1 MVIQNAVLKPSA
13 FNFKEKK
20 NKKQFQITKQIGS
33 NIYIY
38 IFTKQTINS
47 INCPSISIFMVQKQ
61 NKTLSRIYLQ
71 EDRVGENQQQ

>member
-20 NKKQFQITKQIGS
+20 TKSSFKSLNKLVQ
-33 NIYIY
+33 IYIY
-38 IFTKQTINS
+38 SFTKQTINS